1 MLAVEFARFLG
12 IPVLPRANITDV
24 IEAVC
29 GIAVDAR
36 VSLVCVDE
44 IHNLKL
50 STRSGA
56 EVSDTLKYFS
66 ERIPATFLYAGIDV
80 ERQGLFSG
88 TRGRQIAGRF
98 TLIATAGFPYTE
110 EWQALV
116 ATIEDSLRLR
126 QHAAGTLRALD
137 RYLHQR
143 TNGMIGSL
151 SHLIRGAALEAIADG
166 TEQITKA
173 VLDRIPLDHAADG
186 LLIRRVTRK

>member
-1 MLAVEFARFLG
+1 M
-12 IPVLPRANITDV
+12 
-24 IEAVC
+24 
-29 GIAVDAR
+29 
-36 VSLVCVDE
+36 
-44 IHNLKL
+44 
-50 STRSGA
+50 
-56 EVSDTLKYFS
+56 
-66 ERIPATFLYAGIDV
+66 
-80 ERQGLFSG
+80 FSG

-98 TLIATAGFPYTE
+98 TLITTAGFPYTA

-116 ATIEDSLRLR
+116 ATIEGSLRLR
-126 QHAAGTLRALD
+126 QHVTGTLRSLD

-186 LLIRRVTRK
+186 LIIRTGAKK

>member
-1 MLAVEFARFLG
+1 M
-12 IPVLPRANITDV
+12 
-24 IEAVC
+24 
-29 GIAVDAR
+29 
-36 VSLVCVDE
+36 
-44 IHNLKL
+44 
-50 STRSGA
+50 
-56 EVSDTLKYFS
+56 
-66 ERIPATFLYAGIDV
+66 
-80 ERQGLFSG
+80 FSG